1 MTTIPLT
8 PALRQEL
15 KAALKDNTIQFP
27 YECSDDALAFIAD
40 EADGWM
46 EMRALHEQTIRRC
59 GRSIVAIPKE
69 DENGNIVT
77 HPKTGKALAEFCYTL
92 GQGRKGLPEI
102 LCFYPSQTIGFA
114 INRLCDQMES
124 GEWMGESCD
133 YFVGNGARY

>member
-46 EMRALHEQTIRRC
+46 EMRALAADSMH
-59 GRSIVAIPKE
+59 
-69 DENGNIVT
+69 
-77 HPKTGKALAEFCYTL
+77 AL
-92 GQGRKGLPEI
+92 
-102 LCFYPSQTIGFA
+102 
-114 INRLCDQMES
+114 S
-124 GEWMGESCD
+124 GAHG
-133 YFVGNGARY
+133 